1 MKKLVVALC
10 AVVMGISVAKA
21 DFVWSWWTSAP
32 AENASKDVEGCAMG
46 FASEV
51 ASIKGVQ
58 AGLLYNIVGE
68 VKGGAQISIGYN
80 RATTVK
86 NGPQVAFVNVADAAA
101 LQFGLLCFNKE
112 GFLPFFPFF
121 NFSKKMFGAVD

>member
-10 AVVMGISVAKA
+10 AVAMGVSVAKA
-21 DFVWSWWTSAP
+21 DFVWSWWAGVP
-32 AENASKDVEGCAMG
+32 AENASKDVRGCAMG

-51 ASIKGVQ
+51 ASIT
-58 AGLLYNIVGE
+58 
-68 VKGGAQISIGYN
+68 GAQVSLIYNQTEKVRCGAQVSIAYN
-80 RATTVK
+80 SAKTVK
-86 NGPQVAFVNVADAAA
+86 NGPQVGFVNVADAAA

-121 NFSKKMFGAVD
+121 NFSTKMFGAVE

>member
-51 ASIKGVQ
+51 ASIKGAQVS
-58 AGLLYNIVGE
+58 LFYNVTDK
-68 VKGGAQISIGYN
+68 VRSGAQVSIGYN
-80 RATTVK
+80 KATTVK

-101 LQFGLLCFNKE
+101 LQFGLLCFNKQ

-121 NFSKKMFGAVD
+121 NFSTKQFGAVD